1 MKRVV
6 LISLCLLT
14 AAACSEDPTT
24 RVYPRL
30 DIVATHVDDDGSPL
44 LDFGP
49 VPVLIPRELQVELVN
64 RSRAHLEIRN
74 LAIEGEEG
82 VFSLETPFEQT
93 IRIGPNESLEV
104 SVIFR
109 APRQEGFSG
118 SLLIESNDP
127 DKESARVGLVG
138 EGSTIGRVHIE
149 PETIDFGL
157 VGEWTQEVE
166 NVRIVSMGSAPLL
179 VESVE
184 IVEGSSPAF
193 AVLGSTRPIELPP
206 GRDGEPGGEVI
217 VQVACAPTGEIEED
231 EVFGTVRIRTT
242 DPNRREVEIPL
253 RAAINRAPIAEFS
266 IDPHNHAP
274 NLPIALDGT
283 ASYDVDGHEPLTF
296 EWRIKDQPLGATAVF
311 DDPKSPTPILTV
323 SEPGEYV
330 IGLDV
335 YDSLGVRCHPED
347 GSLETPC
354 KTQVLP
360 IQAENDLEIVLK
372 WTHPVTD
379 LDLHLLEGDAELYS
393 ELDCYWDNRTPDF
406 GIPGDSNDDPR
417 FTRESL
423 KGYGPEEIVFP
434 KPSGGK
440 YKVVVEFA
448 KANGATKPATTATVQ
463 VKVFGILEAQS
474 TKVLS
479 KPGEVWEVL
488 EIDWPSAI
496 LTPIDKI
503 REAVAR

>member
-1 MKRVV
+1 VKRVV

-14 AAACSEDPTT
+14 AAACSEAPTT

-217 VQVACAPTGEIEED
+217 VQVACAPTGEIE
-231 EVFGTVRIRTT
+231 GGRG
-242 DPNRREVEIPL
+242 L
-253 RAAINRAPIAEFS
+253 R
-266 IDPHNHAP
+266 
-274 NLPIALDGT
+274 DG
-283 ASYDVDGHEPLTF
+283 AHPDHRS
-296 EWRIKDQPLGATAVF
+296 QP
-311 DDPKSPTPILTV
+311 S
-323 SEPGEYV
+323 
-330 IGLDV
+330 
-335 YDSLGVRCHPED
+335 
-347 GSLETPC
+347 
-354 KTQVLP
+354 
-360 IQAENDLEIVLK
+360 
-372 WTHPVTD
+372 
-379 LDLHLLEGDAELYS
+379 
-393 ELDCYWDNRTPDF
+393 
-406 GIPGDSNDDPR
+406 
-417 FTRESL
+417 
-423 KGYGPEEIVFP
+423 
-434 KPSGGK
+434 
-440 YKVVVEFA
+440 
-448 KANGATKPATTATVQ
+448 
-463 VKVFGILEAQS
+463 
-474 TKVLS
+474 
-479 KPGEVWEVL
+479 
-488 EIDWPSAI
+488 
-496 LTPIDKI
+496 
-503 REAVAR
+503 